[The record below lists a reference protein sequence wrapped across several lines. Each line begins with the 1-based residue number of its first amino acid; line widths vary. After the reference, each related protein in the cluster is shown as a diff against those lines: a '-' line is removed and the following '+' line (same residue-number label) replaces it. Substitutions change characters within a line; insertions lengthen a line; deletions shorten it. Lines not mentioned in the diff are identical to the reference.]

1 MKHRDSTGFGVDRN
15 GLTFTG
21 YPRSKHSPSVDDK
34 KSALFYLTNIH
45 CLWHKLKPLNSS
57 NNATGPHPIPLPIS
71 HCDSLAIKG
80 AFGDTFLVTTH
91 LRGTLGTNMMVQTFE
106 GAYLA

>member
-34 KSALFYLTNIH
+34 KSTLFYFTNIH
-45 CLWHKLKPLNSS
+45 YSWHKLKPFNSS
-57 NNATGPHPIPLPIS
+57 NDATGPHPIP
-71 HCDSLAIKG
+71 HCDGLAVKG
-80 AFGDTFLVTTH
+80 VFGDTFLVTAH
-91 LRGTLGTNMMVQTFE
+91 LRGNLGANIMVQTFE